1 MEAFQS
7 VPIADSKVQLLEI
20 LKAKMRCL
28 LRRSLLDHGFFSR
41 SPLHEE
47 DRNKKSNGL
56 FCNFFFVLQACEKFL
71 SLRKGTKSDVTAVL
85 EEDHIA
91 RSSFEQAYFNLVT
104 VLSNVEAKKRFEFLE
119 AVSGVMDAH
128 LIRYFKQVRIRF
140 PCSLSY

>member
-1 MEAFQS
+1 MVHYPMEAFQS

-85 EEDHIA
+85 EE
-91 RSSFEQAYFNLVT
+91 AYFRTTLQGLHSSRLTSIWSQFFLMLRPKRGLSFWKLLV
-104 VLSNVEAKKRFEFLE
+104 
-119 AVSGVMDAH
+119 G
-128 LIRYFKQVRIRF
+128 
-140 PCSLSY
+140 